1 VTPRGRNA
9 GSSEGEGRVVLMADR
24 GPDGP
29 RVGAALREA
38 GFSLVT
44 CDVVALPERVARI
57 DPVAVVLDVEQPH
70 AEVAIARMLEQGG
83 EPPALVAVGPRA
95 RAEAAG
101 LRNGP
106 RVALFKR
113 PVPVVDVVA
122 FVQDAVVVAAVR
134 TEVPSSVGSLPFA
147 ADSDALLVSDFPALA
162 GLPEVESI
170 LPDLDGRPASGRNA
184 GELSPEIEA
193 LLDAAARRVRDT
205 PEAEIDPDGRSRVLV
220 PPEMMAAV
228 EDFLMSDEEPAELS
242 RGAISG
248 AVAAPRTPTHRA
260 ASEPPSS
267 LLGTLDDDAVDREA
281 ITASEMPSGQPSV
294 ATEPPRTAAGEATS
308 IRAQKT
314 EVGRISGSSPPPSR
328 RDRTQV
334 GDDREVFLGRFA
346 DFGEPVSSRADTHTG
361 PVSQPR
367 RSWVSPSSL
376 PGSLSGDAL
385 TDPGS
390 FRAPRTEPPPTAM
403 QPHVP
408 YPPSPS
414 AAPPA
419 RSPRLV
425 GPRGSR
431 PPAAQPPAQDARMPL
446 ADLSESDPIA
456 ALAMAIGERVTGA
469 LVLSD
474 PGRQITRRILLR
486 DGDLV
491 NAASEHPDD
500 ALIVF
505 LVERGDLTPELARR
519 CPKLPPTGRHAAAAL
534 IAHGILGQDDLWP
547 VLRTHAEWLIA
558 RALRTRSSVAELEV
572 EPPERL
578 RSEPNVFGGAAGV
591 EIFIDAVRR
600 VIPADEALTRLGGN
614 EAVVVEGPRS
624 GLLAESA
631 LGAVETEALRGAAGA
646 TLGQLVGTHGRGLLA
661 VVYGL
666 AALGIVGVERPLGG
680 RHDEAPSSVFDPLDA
695 EAVRQRVQA
704 RLALVYEGDYFAVLG
719 LTPAAT
725 PYEIKRAYLDLRRSF
740 EPSRL
745 LTAATADL
753 ADDVALIVEILEE
766 AFDVLRDPRRCAR
779 YRRAIEAPQPR

>member
-29 RVGAALREA
+29 RIGAALREA

-70 AEVAIARMLEQGG
+70 AEVAVARMLEQGG
-83 EPPALVAVGPRA
+83 EPPALVGVGPSA

-101 LRNGP
+101 LRKGP
-106 RVALFKR
+106 RVALFTR

-228 EDFLMSDEEPAELS
+228 EDFLMGDDEPAEVS
-242 RGAISG
+242 RGATSG
-248 AVAAPRTPTHRA
+248 AVVVRRTSSPRA

-267 LLGTLDDDAVDREA
+267 LLGTLDDDEVDREA
-281 ITASEMPSGQPSV
+281 ITASEMPSGQPPIP
-294 ATEPPRTAAGEATS
+294 TEPPRTAAGEATS

-328 RDRTQV
+328 LDRTQV
-334 GDDREVFLGRFA
+334 GDDREVFLGRFGDVHA
-346 DFGEPVSSRADTHTG
+346 G

-367 RSWVSPSSL
+367 GSWVSQSSL
-376 PGSLSGDAL
+376 PSPLSDDAL

-390 FRAPRTEPPPTAM
+390 LRAPRTEPPPTAL

-408 YPPSPS
+408 YPPAPS

-419 RSPRLV
+419 RAARFV
-425 GPRGSR
+425 GARGSHPPSTA
-431 PPAAQPPAQDARMPL
+431 PPAEGASMPF
-446 ADLSESDPIA
+446 ADLSPVEGDPIA

-474 PGRQITRRILLR
+474 PSHPITRRILLR

-558 RALRTRSSVAELEV
+558 RALRTTSCVAELEV

-578 RSEPNVFGGAAGV
+578 RAEPNVFGGAAGV

-600 VIPADEALTRLGGN
+600 VVPAAEALTRLGGN
-614 EAVVVEGPRS
+614 EAVVAEGPRS

-646 TLGQLVGTHGRGLLA
+646 TLGQLVGMHGRGLLA

-666 AALGIVGVERPLGG
+666 AALGIVRVERPLGG
-680 RHDEAPSSVFDPLDA
+680 RREEAPPSAFDPLDA
-695 EAVRQRVQA
+695 DAVRRRVQA
-704 RLALVYEGDYFAVLG
+704 RLALVHEGDYFAVLG
-719 LTPAAT
+719 LTRAAT

-753 ADDVALIVEILEE
+753 ADDVVLIVEILEE